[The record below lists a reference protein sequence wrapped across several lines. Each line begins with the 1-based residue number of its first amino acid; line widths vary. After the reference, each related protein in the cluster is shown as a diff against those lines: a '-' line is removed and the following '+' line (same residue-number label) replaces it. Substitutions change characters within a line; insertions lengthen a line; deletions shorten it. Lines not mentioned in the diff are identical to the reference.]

1 MFTPLVFHAYMCE
14 FRLER
19 SFMTGA
25 EFSRGRG
32 WFVAVVATL
41 AMSVSYVDRQALAAL
56 APTVKDALHINH
68 TQYGWLTSAFSM
80 TYLVGAPLAGLVVD
94 RIGARRGLAYAVV
107 AWTCVAAGHAL
118 VPTFGALFA
127 LRIALG
133 LTESPSFPG
142 AAQAVKRS
150 HHGRDREAGFG
161 MLFTGSSIGAMIA
174 GPAAI
179 ALKVHYGWQR
189 AFVGVA
195 LLGALWIPLWLVASG
210 GPMRKVLSQGADSPD
225 ASTIGQSLAE
235 IPKLLGKV
243 GVVRAL
249 LLVFGSA
256 PAIMFVLN
264 WFPQY
269 LEARHHIPQDDLGHY
284 VWFPPLLFDLGAVGF
299 GVLAGRLA
307 PARRERG
314 PTVLVALA
322 GVLAST
328 IALSPLAPDAASAT
342 LLAGVSLS
350 GGGALFALLTA
361 DMLARVEPRLVSRA
375 GGLTAAAQSLVY
387 IVANPIVGKVIDRTH
402 DYRSVTVA
410 LGLLVVPGV
419 LAWIALGRADS
430 RAAWRMDPRLE

>member
-1 MFTPLVFHAYMCE
+1 MCE
-14 FRLER
+14 FRRET
-19 SFMTGA
+19 SIVGGA
-25 EFSRGRG
+25 EFSRSRG

-41 AMSVSYVDRQALAAL
+41 AMSVSYVDRQTLAAL
-56 APTVKDALHINH
+56 APTVKIALGINH
-68 TQYGWLTSAFSM
+68 TEYGWLTSAFSM
-80 TYLVGAPLAGLVVD
+80 TYLVGAPLAGLLVD
-94 RIGARRGLAYAVV
+94 RIGARRGLTYAVM
-107 AWTCVAAGHAL
+107 AWTCVAAAHAL

-150 HHGRDREAGFG
+150 LWGKDREAGFG

-179 ALKVHYGWQR
+179 ALKVRCGWQL
-189 AFVGVA
+189 AFLGVA

-210 GPMRKVLSQGADSPD
+210 GPMRKLLSQGADPPS
-225 ASTIGQSLAE
+225 AGTIAEALAV

-243 GVVRAL
+243 GVARAL
-249 LLVFGSA
+249 LLVLGSA

-269 LEARHHIPQDDLGHY
+269 LEARHRIPQDDLGHY

-299 GVLAGRLA
+299 GVLAGRL
-307 PARRERG
+307 PRARTVNG
-314 PTVLVALA
+314 PSVLVALA

-328 IALSPLAPDAASAT
+328 LALLPLAPDAATAT
-342 LLAGVSLS
+342 LLAGISLS

-361 DMLARVEPRLVSRA
+361 DMLARVDPRLVSSA

-387 IVANPIVGKVIDRTH
+387 VVANPIVGNVIDRTH
-402 DYRSVTVA
+402 DYGAITVA
-410 LGLLVVPGV
+410 LGVLVIPGV
-419 LAWIALGRADS
+419 LAWIALGIRGS
-430 RAAWRMDPRLE
+430 RARTGAPWRMDSRLE